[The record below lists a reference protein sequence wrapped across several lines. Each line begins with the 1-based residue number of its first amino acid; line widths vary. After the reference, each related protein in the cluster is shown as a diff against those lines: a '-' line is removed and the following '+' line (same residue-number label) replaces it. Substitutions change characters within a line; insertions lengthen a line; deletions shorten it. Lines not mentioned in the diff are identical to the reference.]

1 MTIVKLSFHC
11 ILNVTVFF
19 MLEHSKFPRLSQIY
33 VYTAQTKQ
41 QNANLLMQVF
51 NVLFNNEKGRK
62 KRVLKEKWLVIEI

>member
-1 MTIVKLSFHC
+1 
-11 ILNVTVFF
+11 